1 MMNLSPIVSFLALLS
16 LLFHVPVLRGMLKK
30 MEEIQ
35 PEIKKKYK

>member
-16 LLFHVPVLRGMLKK
+16 LLFHVPVHRGMLKK